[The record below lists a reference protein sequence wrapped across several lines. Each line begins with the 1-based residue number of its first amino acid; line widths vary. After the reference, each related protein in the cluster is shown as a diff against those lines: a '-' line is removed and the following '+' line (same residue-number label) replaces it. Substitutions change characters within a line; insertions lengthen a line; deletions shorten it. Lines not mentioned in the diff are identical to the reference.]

1 MVDSIP
7 FAFLLVKTPAIFDV
21 SPQLHCQVFGVL
33 VSHSPGVSQQSIIGI
48 ASKIPIE
55 PVRNQDFDV
64 AHVILVELS
73 SRMGYFAGFEWD
85 IVWIWGCKI

>member
-1 MVDSIP
+1 MGRIAFEGQIYHDISLHSI
-7 FAFLLVKTPAIFDV
+7 V
-21 SPQLHCQVFGVL
+21 
-33 VSHSPGVSQQSIIGI
+33 GI
-48 ASKIPIE
+48 AVNKPEE

-85 IVWIWGCKI
+85 IVWIWGYKI